1 MATTVQEILARSGA
15 LGYIVG
21 ILVAFQFAL
30 KLLKSSFD
38 FHNEHL
44 AQRKF
49 KRLKEM
55 SAYTVEGSLPHE
67 FLKTAAGAEIFKTTT
82 KIDTSPNKAK
92 ALMAAHAAGN
102 LTLADMKVVA
112 KSIDVSPSGRVVV
125 VNIPI
130 DKKVSAYA
138 GAILAGML
146 FIYCNIVMAYL
157 GVTGKPQAQM
167 AGLFIMF
174 CGTLVARGMSTEL
187 RHLKKIKKLQSQL
200 DANPLVV
207 T

>member
-1 MATTVQEILARSGA
+1 MATTVREVLAQSGA

-30 KLLKSSFD
+30 KLLKLSFD

-49 KRLKEM
+49 KRLKEL
-55 SAYTVEGSLPHE
+55 SAYAVEGSLPHE
-67 FLKTAAGAEIFKTTT
+67 FLKTAAGVEIFKITT

-92 ALMAAHAAGN
+92 ALMTAHSAGS

-112 KSIDVSPSGRVVV
+112 KSIDVAPSGLIV
-125 VNIPI
+125 VNIPL
-130 DKKVSAYA
+130 DKKVAAYA
-138 GAILAGML
+138 GATLSWML
-146 FIYCNIVMAYL
+146 FIYCTFVMAYL
-157 GVTGKPQAQM
+157 GATGEPQAQM
-167 AGLFIMF
+167 AGFFVML
-174 CGTLVARGMSTEL
+174 CGTLLARGIYTEF
-187 RHLKKIKKLQSQL
+187 RHLKKIKNLRSQL
-200 DANPLVV
+200 EADPLVL

>member
-1 MATTVQEILARSGA
+1 MATTVQEILAQGGP

-30 KLLKSSFD
+30 KLLKSTFA

-67 FLKTAAGAEIFKTTT
+67 FLKAAEGAEIFKTIT
-82 KIDTSPNKAK
+82 KLDTSPNKTK
-92 ALMAAHAAGN
+92 ALMMAHSAGN

-112 KSIDVSPSGRVVV
+112 KRVDVSPSGRVVV
-125 VNIPI
+125 NIPL
-130 DKKVSAYA
+130 DKKISAYA
-138 GAILAGML
+138 GATLAGML
-146 FIYCNIVMAYL
+146 FIYCTIVMAYL
-157 GVTGKPQAQM
+157 GVTGKPQAQI
-167 AGLFIMF
+167 AGLLIML
-174 CGTLVARGMSTEL
+174 CGTLVARGMSTEF
-187 RHLKKIKKLQSQL
+187 RHLKKMKKLQSEL
-200 DANPLVV
+200 EADPLVI